1 MNDYVPFVW
10 MIINRQSKPL
20 IAAIAVI
27 FGGSLFFL
35 ATATATIPITIYAQ
49 SEANQ
54 TSSNTTS
61 QQGTAEGNITTF
73 NPQSKL
79 PTNVEGCNAL
89 AAVMEGKAVPDHDLC
104 DVIVY
109 RQAPPIVRS
118 DGIVLNNFS
127 GIGHYVEFVPALVN
141 ETGVFPASTLQ
152 GQQQQPQQS
161 SEGNMTVMM
170 PEFTNDNPA
179 VAFGEFA
186 LLDEEVIPVREV
198 MQRYNWTETALHHH
212 MLDEFPKMLFLHW
225 TVTGTPNELIEQAR
239 EIVEVGTSTYNQ
251 TTTSE
256 TGIST
261 PSSAGP

>member
-1 MNDYVPFVW
+1 
-10 MIINRQSKPL
+10 MIINRQSKSL

-27 FGGSLFFL
+27 FGGSLLFL
-35 ATATATIPITIYAQ
+35 AATTPITTTYAQ
-49 SEANQ
+49 SEVNQ
-54 TSSNTTS
+54 TSSGTS
-61 QQGTAEGNITTF
+61 QGTAEGNITTF
-73 NPQSKL
+73 NEQSKM

-89 AAVMEGKAVPDHDLC
+89 AAVMEGKAAPDHDLC

-127 GIGHYVEFVPALVN
+127 GIGHYVEFVPAIVN
-141 ETGVFPASTLQ
+141 ETGTFAASTLE
-152 GQQQQPQQS
+152 GQQQQS
-161 SEGNMTVMM
+161 SGGNMTMM
-170 PEFTNDNPA
+170 TPEFSNDNLA

-186 LLDEEVIPVREV
+186 LLDEEVVPVREV

-212 MLDEFPKMLFLHW
+212 LLDENPKILFLHW
-225 TVTGTPNELIEQAR
+225 SVTGTPNELIQQAR
-239 EIVEVGTSTYNQ
+239 EIASVTSTYNQ
-251 TTTSE
+251 TTTSA

>member
-10 MIINRQSKPL
+10 MIINRQPKPL
-20 IAAIAVI
+20 IVAIAVI
-27 FGGSLFFL
+27 FGGSLLFL
-35 ATATATIPITIYAQ
+35 ATATTTTPITTTYAQ

-54 TSSNTTS
+54 TSSSTP
-61 QQGTAEGNITTF
+61 QGTAEGNITTF
-73 NPQSKL
+73 NPQTKM

-89 AAVMEGKAVPDHDLC
+89 ASVMEGKAVPDHDLC

-127 GIGHYVEFVPALVN
+127 GIGHYIEFVPALVN

-152 GQQQQPQQS
+152 EQQPPQS
-161 SEGNMTVMM
+161 SEGNMTVMT
-170 PEFTNDNPA
+170 PEFTNDNLA
-179 VAFGEFA
+179 VSFGEFA
-186 LLDEEVIPVREV
+186 LLDEEVVPVREV

-212 MLDEFPKMLFLHW
+212 MLDENPKILFLHW
-225 TVTGTPNELIEQAR
+225 TVTGTPNELIQQAR
-239 EIVEVGTSTYNQ
+239 EIVSVTSTYNQ
-251 TTTSE
+251 TTTSA